1 MEERKKIK
9 VSLNKATLL
18 SIIFLT
24 LLIAVII
31 IIINYNRP
39 NIRSNS
45 NSYVHRFINGKTYYE
60 RLNESKWKGH
70 YYQKEFYTANKV
82 KITEVVSYE
91 RYLEIIKEMNSLVK
105 YNGKIITH
113 YLNKNCNY
121 VILAYASG
129 YSFCTMDLIDYVE
142 ENDKI
147 IIYGYEESNGV
158 MGDGSGYFIAI
169 PTNMPI
175 GTEIEYRQCYTSY
188 QINDLKKYDNPYDPT
203 EMSSDK
209 PIIYLYPTKD
219 EEISVSLLKDE
230 KITCSYP
237 KYKDEWKVLA
247 KPNGDLKDLD
257 TNRKLYSLYYESKNI
272 VQFQIEDEGF
282 VIKGEDT
289 IAFLEEKLS
298 ILGLTERE
306 AEEFIIYWL
315 PKLESNKYN
324 YIRFATMDEINEN
337 MPLEINPNPDT
348 IIRVLMIFKG
358 LDEPIN
364 VQEQQLYTP
373 LRKGFVAVEW
383 GGTEI
388 N

>member
-105 YNGKIITH
+105 YNGKIITP

-203 EMSSDK
+203 EMSIDK

-364 VQEQQLYTP
+364 VQEQQPYTP